1 MHLED
6 HTTQE
11 LVEYTLQ
18 AVNREYEGQTARILG
33 QQRRRPGEEFE
44 RLFRARFRPSD
55 FEQKLGKNIFTIHQC
70 TGESVRDYAERY
82 QTTIVLLASET
93 DPFDGLLNAHR
104 KQWTQGLHA
113 EM

>member
-1 MHLED
+1 MKARLLEYWGSKD
-6 HTTQE
+6 EDLEKNSSICLEPDFVHRISSIKDIF
-11 LVEYTLQ
+11 
-18 AVNREYEGQTARILG
+18 AV
-33 QQRRRPGEEFE
+33 
-44 RLFRARFRPSD
+44 
-55 FEQKLGKNIFTIHQC
+55 HQC

-82 QTTIVLLASET
+82 QTAIVLLASET